1 MRMPSLCTPTVNR
14 FYKKSPH
21 LCGLFHGNFQKQ
33 KPVAQKSLWRIRLGV
48 SSLIATHLEQIVQGV
63 YLGSVAY
70 VVVAIHVCTLF
81 PEGRD
86 KAVQDL
92 PCAL

>member
-33 KPVAQKSLWRIRLGV
+33 KPVAQERLWRVLLRV
-48 SSLIATHLEQIVQGV
+48 SSLIAAHLEQIVQCV
-63 YLGSVAY
+63 YLGCVAY
-70 VVVAIHVCTLF
+70 VVVAIHACTLF
-81 PEGRD
+81 FEGGD
-86 KAVQDL
+86 KAV
-92 PCAL
+92 